1 MKPKILL
8 YSYFLAFAAAILSAA
23 CANAPQ
29 TVVLHLEKQAP
40 LVRSLVSAP
49 RFLEDGGRFAYLDP
63 EPSGLPEGWKAYFVT
78 EDFPQALYQG
88 FCAGKVDTATCMR
101 YFNAWQRDTASCSA
115 TPARVFLA
123 VAFGRDASGAERV
136 MFDTDGDYD
145 FAGERS
151 YLFSRR
157 PSMVKM
163 AYERVVG
170 KKPVPDVT
178 WVEVSDQFDSRCLVM
193 REMTQG
199 TFDLG
204 GTAYTCTIVSHSA
217 SYHKQGCK
225 VVLINDEM
233 RLEHELKEYTRL
245 GDTWYRIDSIAPD
258 GRFLRLEHVPDAEN
272 RESVQVGFRPYAFTA
287 TDVAGKTIRF
297 PDDFAGKYVLLDFW
311 ALSCAPCRDEICN
324 LYPDIY
330 ARFGECGFEI
340 VGVADNTA
348 ADLRGFMA
356 KHAMP
361 WTVIADREN
370 GDVHRKLYGV
380 NGYPTLV
387 LLGPDGRVLETG
399 DNLRGWS
406 LEPLLRRYMPDAPQ
420 KTVGK
425 P

>member
-1 MKPKILL
+1 MKPKLPIARYLL
-8 YSYFLAFAAAILSAA
+8 PVLFITFAFRCNAQSSAIG
-23 CANAPQ
+23 
-29 TVVLHLEKQAP
+29 VHLEKRQPAAMRPGGTLLP
-40 LVRSLVSAP
+40 LTSPEDDLPAIFP
-49 RFLEDGGRFAYLDP
+49 RTTGVPD
-63 EPSGLPEGWKAYFVT
+63 GWKTYAVFRDY
-78 EDFPQALYQG
+78 PQLLYQAY
-88 FCAGKVDTATCMR
+88 CAGKIDRQTLEQRFWRGCDTADYSPTPVRVCMM
-101 YFNAWQRDTASCSA
+101 
-115 TPARVFLA
+115 L
-123 VAFGRDASGAERV
+123 AFGRDGEGAEHVR
-136 MFDTDGDYD
+136 FDTDGDCD
-145 FAGERS
+145 FSDETD
-151 YLFSRR
+151 YLFGKQ
-157 PSMVKM
+157 PQMVEM
-163 AYERVVG
+163 SYERLVNRRG
-170 KKPVPDVT
+170 VPDVT
-178 WVEVSDQFDSRCLVM
+178 WLHIFDMSDKRFACLM
-193 REMTQG
+193 ETAQG
-199 TFDLG
+199 TFELG
-204 GTAYTCTIVSHSA
+204 GATYTCSVFSGSVYDDRRETVVRIAGPNSTA
-217 SYHKQGCK
+217 ECK
-225 VVLINDEM
+225 S
-233 RLEHELKEYTRL
+233 
-245 GDTWYRIDSIAPD
+245 GDFVGVGGGWYRLDSLAPD
-258 GRFLRLEHVPDAEN
+258 GRFMRLSPVPDAAKT
-272 RESVQVGFRPYAFTA
+272 ESLQLGFRPYAFEA
-287 TDVAGKTIRF
+287 TDMAGRKVRF

-387 LLGPDGRVLETG
+387 LLGSDGRVLETG